1 MIYQNSH
8 VKNAPHLCNGLISTT
23 PKLYRYIA
31 YTGAGTSEFLDVY
44 SCFREHVMLRMPC
57 LVDEVRQSSSEE
69 DLLSAAVPA
78 PSDDEEQLPGEECF

>member
-1 MIYQNSH
+1 
-8 VKNAPHLCNGLISTT
+8 
-23 PKLYRYIA
+23 
-31 YTGAGTSEFLDVY
+31 
-44 SCFREHVMLRMPC
+44 MLRMPC